1 MILYHFTALEH
12 RDAIMTEGLRFG
24 NINLAQ
30 RDVRNGV
37 WFTTET
43 EPSGHGQEKQNH
55 FARFGQKFPGSDTH
69 WPTKGQ
75 LRIKVVIPSTDR
87 QLVKWTTWG
96 RKRCDA
102 QLYEFLKG
110 DVTGGQAYKTWFIYL
125 GTVAPDRFKEV
136 QERSAQMDQ
145 TKISNPML

>member
-1 MILYHFTALEH
+1 MILYHFTSLKC
-12 RDAIMTEGLRFG
+12 RDGIMKEGLRFG

-43 EPSGHGQEKQNH
+43 EPSGHGLTLGELITEQEKQNH
-55 FARFGQKFPGSDTH
+55 FARFGQKFPGDDTH
-69 WPTKGQ
+69 WPNKSE

-96 RKRCDA
+96 KKRCDA

-110 DVTGGQAYKTWFIYL
+110 DVAGGQAYKTWFVYL
-125 GTVAPDRFKEV
+125 GTVAAHRFKEV
-136 QERSAQMDQ
+136 QERPSHI
-145 TKISNPML
+145 K